1 MRPRARVGHGG
12 IGDPPYPAGMETSLA
27 ALPVLPSVARRR
39 AILCVLG
46 EGFCFV
52 LAAAMIKATRGHGI
66 PVSEMVVFRSIVI
79 VLVMGAILVPGSGGP
94 IGVLRTR
101 HPFGHLVRTV
111 LGVFAMFTAY
121 LGYLRLPLA
130 TVTSLNFAMPLFLT
144 VLSVP
149 LLGERVG
156 WRRALA
162 VTVGLGGVLLIV
174 RPWRDATAAMPPDV
188 VALVLAGVFA
198 WALTTITIRRLGG
211 AGERAA
217 TIVLW
222 YSLGSLAISLFLA
235 VPAWVTPS
243 ARDVV
248 LLLAAGL
255 VTAGAQWLMTEG
267 YRGGEATAVAPF
279 EYGAI
284 VHSTLLGALL
294 WGEMPD
300 GWSFAGIAVLVAAGW
315 YIWRRETA
323 AH

>member
-1 MRPRARVGHGG
+1 
-12 IGDPPYPAGMETSLA
+12 METSLA
-27 ALPVLPSVARRR
+27 ALPALPSASAARRR

-46 EGFCFV
+46 EGFCFAV
-52 LAAAMIKATRGHGI
+52 AAAMIKATRPAGI
-66 PVSEMVVFRSIVI
+66 PVTEMVVFRSVVI
-79 VLVMGAILVPGSGGP
+79 VLVMAAVLGRSGG
-94 IGVLRTR
+94 GLVSLLRTR
-101 HPFGHLVRTV
+101 HPWGHALRTV
-111 LGVFAMFTAY
+111 LGFFGMVTSY

-156 WRRALA
+156 WRRGLA
-162 VTVGLGGVLLIV
+162 VLVGLLGVLLIV
-174 RPWRDATAAMPPDV
+174 RPWRDARADMPLGI
-188 VALVLAGVFA
+188 VALVLAGVFT

-222 YSLGSLAISLFLA
+222 YSLGSLVISLTLA
-235 VPAWVTPS
+235 VPVWVVPGP
-243 ARDVV
+243 RDTA
-248 LLLAAGL
+248 LLIAAGV
-255 VTAGAQWLMTEG
+255 VTAAAQWLMTEG

-284 VHSTLLGALL
+284 IHATILGALL

-300 GWSFAGIAVLVAAGW
+300 GWSFAGIGVLVAAGL
-315 YIWRRETA
+315 YIWRRETRVA
-323 AH
+323 

>member
-1 MRPRARVGHGG
+1 MA
-12 IGDPPYPAGMETSLA
+12 TSLA
-27 ALPVLPSVARRR
+27 ALPALPSASAARRR

-46 EGFCFV
+46 EGFCFAV
-52 LAAAMIKATRGHGI
+52 AAALIKATGRSNI
-66 PVSEMVVFRSIVI
+66 PLTEMVVFRSAVI
-79 VLVMGAILVPGSGGP
+79 VLVMAALLGRGSGGLL
-94 IGVLRTR
+94 GALRTR
-101 HPFGHLVRTV
+101 HPLGHAVRTV
-111 LGVFAMFTAY
+111 LGFFGMITSY

-156 WRRALA
+156 WRRGLA
-162 VTVGLGGVLLIV
+162 VLLGLVGVLLIV
-174 RPWRDATAAMPPDV
+174 RPWRDASADMPLGV
-188 VALVLAGVFA
+188 VALMLAGVFT
-198 WALTTITIRRLGG
+198 WAITTVTIRKLGG

-222 YSLGSLAISLFLA
+222 YSLGSLAIALVLA
-235 VPAWVTPS
+235 VPVWVAPS
-243 ARDVV
+243 PRDAA

-255 VTAGAQWLMTEG
+255 VTAAAQWLMTEA

-284 VHSTLLGALL
+284 VHATILGALL

-300 GWSFAGIAVLVAAGW
+300 AWSFAGIAVLTAAGL
-315 YIWRRETA
+315 YIWRRETK
-323 AH
+323 

>member
-1 MRPRARVGHGG
+1 
-12 IGDPPYPAGMETSLA
+12 METSLA
-27 ALPVLPSVARRR
+27 ALPAFPSASAARRR

-46 EGFCFV
+46 EGFCFAV
-52 LAAAMIKATRGHGI
+52 AAAMIKATRGAGI
-66 PVSEMVVFRSIVI
+66 PVTEMVVFRSVVI
-79 VLVMGAILVPGSGGP
+79 VLVMAAILRRGG
-94 IGVLRTR
+94 GLVGMLRTR
-101 HPFGHLVRTV
+101 HPLGHAVRTV
-111 LGVFAMFTAY
+111 LGLFGMITSY

-130 TVTSLNFAMPLFLT
+130 TVTALNFAMPLFLT

-156 WRRALA
+156 WRRGLA
-162 VTVGLGGVLLIV
+162 VAVGLIGVLLIV
-174 RPWRDATAAMPPDV
+174 RPWRDATATMPLGI
-188 VALVLAGVFA
+188 VALVLAGVFT

-222 YSLGSLAISLFLA
+222 YSLGSLAIALLLA
-235 VPAWVTPS
+235 VPVWVAPS
-243 ARDVV
+243 ARNAA

-255 VTAGAQWLMTEG
+255 VTAAAQWLMTEG

-284 VHSTLLGALL
+284 VHATLLGALL

-300 GWSFAGIAVLVAAGW
+300 RWSVAGIGVLIVAGW

-323 AH
+323 VL